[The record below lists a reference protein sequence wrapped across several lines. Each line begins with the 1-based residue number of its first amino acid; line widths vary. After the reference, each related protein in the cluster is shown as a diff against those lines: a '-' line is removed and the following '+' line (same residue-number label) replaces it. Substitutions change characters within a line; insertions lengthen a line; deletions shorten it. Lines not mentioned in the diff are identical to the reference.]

1 MCGGVR
7 MNRQHVPTSGMDRSG
22 PGHLLITALSS
33 PDTCPAEASW
43 HLLSSLRHLQLLP
56 HVHEGKSFF
65 PFPELT
71 STTSIFF
78 GKALLPSESRRGK
91 PFSELFL
98 SHVSC
103 SIIVFIP
110 KEIGER
116 LGSLSLVVPKSAL
129 GGKHRG
135 GAGHTFSPTLWAP
148 FPNHQL
154 HDLLEKDDRVL
165 GTWDYGA
172 WPTPDVS
179 GPLDSCLRLLF

>member
-1 MCGGVR
+1 MQIQEPSSLRCNGGIWQGTTPHCRSWPPHLECLMPGGGAAVR
-7 MNRQHVPTSGMDRSG
+7 MYRQHVPTSGMDRSG

-116 LGSLSLVVPKSAL
+116 LGSEFGCS
-129 GGKHRG
+129 
-135 GAGHTFSPTLWAP
+135 
-148 FPNHQL
+148 
-154 HDLLEKDDRVL
+154 
-165 GTWDYGA
+165 
-172 WPTPDVS
+172 
-179 GPLDSCLRLLF
+179 